1 MSSFIAAL
9 IRQRNEAKKSENTTG
24 RLKEILTILNKYD
37 YEDGIT
43 PQIVVNVLQ
52 DLGPT
57 FVKIGQLA
65 SQQSEQIPPE
75 YCDALATLRSS
86 VAPMDRQTVESQIQK
101 YLGKGTDELFAT
113 FDSEPLGSA
122 SIGQVHRATLADGTV
137 VAVKVRR
144 PGVVDIVARDFALIE
159 KTLEFNMK
167 FAKGKTG
174 GLDLMAMVEE
184 LEHTSKR
191 ELDFT
196 NEARN
201 LEQFWENNSGRKGV
215 TSPKCYRAFTNEAIL
230 TEDFVMGNEAGDESF
245 LESLGDEERDRLA
258 TLVADNFATQVLID
272 GFYHADPHS
281 GNVLIHPDAT
291 VVSTSDAT
299 DVEQSE
305 AEKLAQNGI
314 TWIDFGM
321 MGSLS
326 SKERQTLIDLVTAV
340 MKHDAYG
347 LKRIVL
353 QVATPRGEIDHG
365 AMLEMCESMC
375 DQSTGVDFGEF
386 SLSDLLRMVLENL
399 QEGDYEID
407 PFLTNLSRG
416 IIAAEGTVRTISPRV
431 NILNCF
437 VGKVNF
443 GPDFKNLNLEETVSE
458 VLMKVLNGAE
468 GNVELPKKA
477 IEALDMLEKGQI
489 VVHGGMSLEEGSL
502 KRIDRIVE
510 KSIMAAMSI
519 ALFIGSC
526 IVCLMSDPGV
536 TRVAGIPA
544 IGFVGYIV
552 AIIFMFIVV
561 RKMRKGE

>member
-1 MSSFIAAL
+1 
-9 IRQRNEAKKSENTTG
+9 
-24 RLKEILTILNKYD
+24 
-37 YEDGIT
+37 
-43 PQIVVNVLQ
+43 
-52 DLGPT
+52 
-57 FVKIGQLA
+57 
-65 SQQSEQIPPE
+65 
-75 YCDALATLRSS
+75 
-86 VAPMDRQTVESQIQK
+86 
-101 YLGKGTDELFAT
+101 
-113 FDSEPLGSA
+113 
-122 SIGQVHRATLADGTV
+122 
-137 VAVKVRR
+137 
-144 PGVVDIVARDFALIE
+144 
-159 KTLEFNMK
+159 
-167 FAKGKTG
+167 
-174 GLDLMAMVEE
+174 
-184 LEHTSKR
+184 
-191 ELDFT
+191 
-196 NEARN
+196 
-201 LEQFWENNSGRKGV
+201 
-215 TSPKCYRAFTNEAIL
+215 
-230 TEDFVMGNEAGDESF
+230 MGNEAGDESF

-299 DVEQSE
+299 DVERSE

-340 MKHDAYG
+340 MKRDAYG

-386 SLSDLLRMVLENL
+386 SLGDLLRMVLENL

-437 VGKVNF
+437 VGKVDF
-443 GPDFKNLNLEETVSE
+443 GPDFKNLDLEETVSE

-477 IEALDMLEKGQI
+477 IESEKGMPTI
-489 VVHGGMSLEEGSL
+489 RHLRCA
-502 KRIDRIVE
+502 KRRE
-510 KSIMAAMSI
+510 
-519 ALFIGSC
+519 
-526 IVCLMSDPGV
+526 CLAPV
-536 TRVAGIPA
+536 
-544 IGFVGYIV
+544 
-552 AIIFMFIVV
+552 
-561 RKMRKGE
+561 